1 MARRGRRVGRYGM
14 LDQGGDG
21 VLGSACEVA
30 VFEAAFD
37 FVGHGLP
44 LVDGRRRV
52 GRDER
57 IVFVVAV
64 PDEDWLPGR
73 HEEI

>member
-14 LDQGGDG
+14 LDKGGDG
-21 VLGSACEVA
+21 VLGSASEVA
-30 VFEAAFD
+30 VFETAFD

-44 LVDGRRRV
+44 LVGVRRRV

-57 IVFVVAV
+57 LVLVVAV
-64 PDEDWLPGR
+64 PDDDRLSGR
-73 HEEI
+73 HEE